1 MYTSLFSNTKFRLA
15 FIVVITGWAI
25 LQAWLVTLFGFSW
38 IVASKDSLIGNA
50 ILIAGFFLIANT
62 LRFYL
67 PEQNRYIY
75 LSALVVF
82 IGFLWL
88 MISSFLLFFLM
99 YSNPDYQDF
108 YIDSLAVRAAF
119 GLLLIITF
127 LLMHVLW
134 YSIQQQELV
143 MKRDAEAQKL
153 ATDAE
158 LYRIR
163 EQLKPHF
170 LFNSLNSI
178 QALIG
183 QDPKK
188 ARIMVQ
194 QLSDFLRNTIRGDEK
209 QWFTLQQELEI
220 LNLYLEIEKVRF
232 GHRLN
237 TELRIPDEVLS
248 LQIPALLLQPVLEN
262 AIKFG
267 LYDTLDDVIIRIEA
281 GVENH
286 ILWVRVAN
294 PYDAETGIRKKG
306 TGYGL
311 NSVKRRLDLV
321 FNRKDLLQ
329 TSREENIFITKL
341 LIPQPT

>member
-1 MYTSLFSNTKFRLA
+1 MYNSLFSNGKFRVA
-15 FIVVITGWAI
+15 FVVTITGWAF

-38 IVASKDSLIGNA
+38 IIAMKESVVGN
-50 ILIAGFFLIANT
+50 IVLIAVFFLIANT

-75 LSALVVF
+75 LSALAF
-82 IGFLWL
+82 FTGFLWL
-88 MISSFLLFFLM
+88 VASSFLIFFLM
-99 YSNPDYQDF
+99 YANDAYQDF
-108 YIDSLAVRAAF
+108 YFASLPVRAAF
-119 GLLLIITF
+119 GLLLIVTF
-127 LLMHVLW
+127 ILMHVLW
-134 YSIQQQELV
+134 YSIQQQEMV
-143 MKRDAEAQKL
+143 TKRDTEAQKL

-188 ARIMVQ
+188 ARLMVQ

-209 QWFTLQQELEI
+209 QWFTLEQELEI
-220 LNLYLEIEKVRF
+220 LKLYLEIEKVRF

-237 TELRIPDEVLS
+237 TELLIPDEVLS
-248 LQIPALLLQPVLEN
+248 LQVPALLLQPVLEN

-267 LYDTLDDVIIRIEA
+267 LYDTLDAVNIQIEA
-281 GVENH
+281 GLENSM
-286 ILWVRVAN
+286 LWVRVSN
-294 PYDAETGIRKKG
+294 PFDAETGIRKKG

-311 NSVKRRLDLV
+311 HSVQRRLDLV
-321 FNRKDLLQ
+321 FHRKDLLQ
-329 TSREENIFITKL
+329 TSREGDIFITKL
-341 LIPQPT
+341 MIPQPK